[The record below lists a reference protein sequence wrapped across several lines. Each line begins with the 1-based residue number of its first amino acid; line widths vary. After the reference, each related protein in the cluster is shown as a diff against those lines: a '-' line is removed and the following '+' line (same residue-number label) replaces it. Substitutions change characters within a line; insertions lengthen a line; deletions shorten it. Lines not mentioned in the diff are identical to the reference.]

1 MSGPAPTNGTR
12 PADRRRTGGPAR
24 RAPRVRWFTF
34 ATVLAAAF
42 GVLTFHEPPTSRRRP
57 FDRQAKVASAAPS
70 VNAFGKSGEVKV
82 RFALPGEPVEYPLEV
97 QGDPRRLRYQWV
109 RLADSVAADSA
120 RPLAGAELVAPPAP
134 GFYQLALLEQPQEG
148 AEQPGEQRHVIDG
161 LTLSVLVPFSA
172 KSGSTLNGYRIGTYL
187 AERLGTARSQPPE
200 GFVEVRPQDLAM
212 PITKHLTLADF
223 VSHDGQ
229 EVWPRYTAVNP
240 RLLDKLELVM
250 AKIAGWRGA
259 ATRPDVHVAIS
270 VNSGFRAPVY
280 NRSVRR
286 SASDSRHQYGD
297 AADVKIDANGD
308 GRYTLVDSKLVAQAV
323 EEVEREHPEL
333 AGGMGLYTS
342 RRYNTPYVHIDA
354 RGRRARWRG

>member
-1 MSGPAPTNGTR
+1 MSGGAPGKRTP
-12 PADRRRTGGPAR
+12 PADRRRPRRPAR
-24 RAPRVRWFTF
+24 RVRWVTF
-34 ATVLAAAF
+34 ATFLAAAF
-42 GVLTFHEPPTSRRRP
+42 GVVSFHEPPTSRRKP
-57 FDRQAKVASAAPS
+57 FGPEGIVPRAVPS

-82 RFALPGEPVEYPLEV
+82 RFALPGDRVEYPLEV

-120 RPLAGAELVAPPAP
+120 RALAGADLVAPPAP
-134 GFYQLALLEQPQEG
+134 GFYQLALIERAG
-148 AEQPGEQRHVIDG
+148 DAGAAEQRQVIDG

-172 KSGSTLNGYRIGTYL
+172 KSGSTLNGYRIGTYV
-187 AERLGTARSQPPE
+187 AERLTNARWQPPE
-200 GFVEVRPQDLAM
+200 GFVEVRPQDLDL

-259 ATRPDVHVAIS
+259 ATQPDVRVAIA

-286 SASDSRHQYGD
+286 AASDSRHQYGD

-308 GRYTLVDSKLVAQAV
+308 GRFTLIDSKLVEQAV

>member
-1 MSGPAPTNGTR
+1 MRAPDPRNGAPAN
-12 PADRRRTGGPAR
+12 RRRPSRPAR
-24 RAPRVRWFTF
+24 RGARARWVTF
-34 ATVLAAAF
+34 GVVLAAAL
-42 GVLTFHEPPTSRRRP
+42 GVLGFHEPPSSRLKP
-57 FDRQAKVASAAPS
+57 FARGARVAAATPS

-82 RFALPGEPVEYPLEV
+82 RFALPGDRVEYPLEV

-134 GFYQLALLEQPQEG
+134 GFYQLALLEEG
-148 AEQPGEQRHVIDG
+148 GEVVAAERHVIHG
-161 LTLSVLVPFSA
+161 LTLSVLVPFSQ

-187 AERLGTARSQPPE
+187 AERLTTARSAPPE
-200 GFVEVRPQDLAM
+200 GFVEVRPQDLSL

-223 VSHDGQ
+223 VAHDGQ
-229 EVWPRYTAVNP
+229 ETWPRYTAVNP

-250 AKIAGWRGA
+250 AKIAEWRAGA
-259 ATRPDVHVAIS
+259 AKDDVHVAIA

-286 SASDSRHQYGD
+286 AASDSRHQYGD

-308 GRYTLVDSKLVAQAV
+308 GRYTLIDSKLVAQAV

-342 RRYNTPYVHIDA
+342 RRYHTPYVHIDA
-354 RGRRARWRG
+354 RGKRARWRG

>member
-1 MSGPAPTNGTR
+1 MSVGAPTQGT
-12 PADRRRTGGPAR
+12 PPSDRRRPRRPAG
-24 RAPRVRWFTF
+24 RARWLTLATF
-34 ATVLAAAF
+34 LAAAF
-42 GVLTFHEPPTSRRRP
+42 GVVTFHEPPTSRRKP
-57 FDRQAKVASAAPS
+57 FGREGVAARAVPS

-82 RFALPGEPVEYPLEV
+82 RFALPGDRVEYPLEV

-109 RLADSVAADSA
+109 RLADSVPADSA
-120 RPLAGAELVAPPAP
+120 RALAGAELVAPSAP
-134 GFYQLALLEQPQEG
+134 GFYQLALLEHADAGDPVEG
-148 AEQPGEQRHVIDG
+148 SAERQVIDG

-172 KSGSTLNGYRIGTYL
+172 KSGSTLNGYRIGTYV
-187 AERLGTARSQPPE
+187 AERLTNARWQPPE
-200 GFVEVRPQDLAM
+200 GFVEVRPQDLDL

-259 ATRPDVHVAIS
+259 ATQPDVRVAIA
-270 VNSGFRAPVY
+270 VNSGFRAPLY
-280 NRSVRR
+280 NGSVRR
-286 SASDSRHQYGD
+286 AASDSRHQYGD

-308 GRYTLVDSKLVAQAV
+308 GRYTLIDSRLVAQAV

-354 RGRRARWRG
+354 RGKRARWRG